1 MKTLQERFA
10 DKVIPDPNSECW
22 LWTAAVDRQGYGM
35 LRSGNGMCRAHRVS
49 YELHIGQIPKGLLVC
64 HTCDVPGCVN
74 PDHLWLGTNATNMV
88 DMTAKG
94 RRALGVS
101 HGKAKLTE
109 DQVRAIRADLRAL
122 RLIAKDY
129 DIGFRQIGRIRKR
142 QQWASLA

>member
-1 MKTLQERFA
+1 
-10 DKVIPDPNSECW
+10 
-22 LWTAAVDRQGYGM
+22 
-35 LRSGNGMCRAHRVS
+35 
-49 YELHIGQIPKGLLVC
+49 
-64 HTCDVPGCVN
+64 
-74 PDHLWLGTNATNMV
+74 MV